1 MTYDAQMTIGQI
13 ELAVR
18 DLDGAVEFYRD
29 KAGLRLIFASSRMA
43 FFDCGGV
50 RMALGRVE
58 DDRPPANSTI
68 YFRVSDIDAAAAE
81 LKSRGIAFEREPH
94 LVAHLPSHD
103 LWMAFLRDPE
113 GNKAGLMCERL
124 Q

>member
-1 MTYDAQMTIGQI
+1 MMAQMTIGQI

-18 DLDGAVEFYRD
+18 DVDRAVEFYRD
-29 KAGLRLIFASSRMA
+29 KAGLPLIFASPAMA
-43 FFDCGGV
+43 LFDCGGV
-50 RMALGRVE
+50 RLALRLADG
-58 DDRPPANSTI
+58 DRAPANSTL
-68 YFRVSDIDAAAAE
+68 YFRVNDIDTAAAE
-81 LKSRGIAFEREPH
+81 LEHRGVAFEREPH

-103 LWMAFLRDPE
+103 LWMAFFRDPE